1 MILNHCLKYTFLFLS
16 SANGEMTH
24 AHTISVSAP
33 HLFYTCPEGATAKL
47 MCYQRGAA
55 LYSTDVV
62 RRSWLFTPHSD
73 QHCSGKMGPRHT
85 TLNGHSQGNRSSPL
99 PQFGFSEQEMWVI
112 LQDVTYADQG
122 RYCCIVLDFQVASK
136 HASLVQKPHSH
147 IILQVSPSKNTNVTV
162 LQQSKH
168 HLFLALSITACIF
181 ALLALPLLLVLV
193 YKQREK
199 TQSSNAQ
206 GHENPVFLGDSPQT
220 RTRTVSQIM
229 TRQSSET
236 GRHLLSEPNTP
247 MSPYFNGNGFFPIED
262 TIPESPDFVPI
273 SSGSK
278 PPSLL

>member
-1 MILNHCLKYTFLFLS
+1 MAQVLRCGSAPRMVVTLWLCSVMLLVTA
-16 SANGEMTH
+16 ANGEMTH

-147 IILQVSPSKNTNVTV
+147 IILQVSPRRNGSQACTV
-162 LQQSKH
+162 QDFTASGGSVPV
-168 HLFLALSITACIF
+168 ALSITACIF

-199 TQSSNAQ
+199 TQSSN
-206 GHENPVFLGDSPQT
+206 GMFLLIPPHHHHHHHHQ
-220 RTRTVSQIM
+220 
-229 TRQSSET
+229 
-236 GRHLLSEPNTP
+236 HLPHTHS
-247 MSPYFNGNGFFPIED
+247 
-262 TIPESPDFVPI
+262 
-273 SSGSK
+273 
-278 PPSLL
+278 